1 MLVRISDL
9 RTREVVNV
17 VDGRRL
23 GPICDMEID
32 LATGQVKAIMVP
44 GPARLMGILG
54 RYNDYVIP
62 WERIRRIGL
71 DVILVEASEYA
82 EPPKQ

>member
-23 GPICDMEID
+23 GPICDMEVD
-32 LATGQVKAIMVP
+32 LTTGEVKSIVVP

-82 EPPKQ
+82 EPSK